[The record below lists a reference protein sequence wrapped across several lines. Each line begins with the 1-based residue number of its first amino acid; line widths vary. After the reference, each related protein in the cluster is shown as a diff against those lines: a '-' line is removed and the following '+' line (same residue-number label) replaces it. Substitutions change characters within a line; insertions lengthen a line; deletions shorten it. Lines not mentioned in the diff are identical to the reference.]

1 MCEYCKPDPRNRETL
16 YRSDYLWSGRTD
28 CVEVGVNGNTMHVTA
43 EVDNAGY
50 TAEFDITFCPMCGTR
65 LTEEGK

>member
-1 MCEYCKPDPRNRETL
+1 MSTANPIQGIGKLCIDLIIC
-16 YRSDYLWSGRTD
+16 G

-50 TAEFDITFCPMCGTR
+50 TAEFEITFCPMCGTK

>member
-1 MCEYCKPDPRNRETL
+1 
-16 YRSDYLWSGRTD
+16 
-28 CVEVGVNGNTMHVTA
+28 VEVGVNGNTMHVTA

-50 TAEFDITFCPMCGTR
+50 TAEFEITFCPMCGTK

>member
-1 MCEYCKPDPRNRETL
+1 M

-50 TAEFDITFCPMCGTR
+50 TTEFEITFCPMCGTK